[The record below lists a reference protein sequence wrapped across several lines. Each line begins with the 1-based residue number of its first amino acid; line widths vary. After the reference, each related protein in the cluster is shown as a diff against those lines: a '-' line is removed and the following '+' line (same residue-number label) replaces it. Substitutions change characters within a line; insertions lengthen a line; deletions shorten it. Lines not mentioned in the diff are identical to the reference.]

1 MRQSPGLLTHMRRCC
16 AAALIAAISS
26 LGTLSP
32 VRAQQPPNGA
42 VLVTTIDGVIGV
54 SATRQITQAIQRAD
68 ELHATA
74 LVLRLDTPGGLVSS
88 TREIIKAMNGASV
101 PVIVYVAPSGARAAS
116 AGTYITYAAHIAAM
130 APGTNIGA
138 ATPIEMGGG
147 SPLPLRQNDQQK
159 NEKPAA
165 SSPSDSAHERKVIN
179 DAVAMIRSLAQLRGR
194 NAEWAEKA
202 VRDAATLTA
211 DEAQKQGVVDVVA
224 ASLAELLAKI
234 DGRKVTIGGTE
245 RVLATKDAPVTA
257 FDPDW
262 RTRALSVISDPNIA
276 FILLMIGFY
285 GLIFEFWSP
294 GMFAPGVIGGI
305 CLLLAFIGLSTL
317 PVHYGALALLLLGIA
332 LMVGEAFTPGTAV
345 LGIGGLAAF
354 VAGAVFLFE
363 GPDADMA
370 IAISLP
376 LIFGAAAAMALLL
389 FGLVAMALKA
399 RKREPAAGAE
409 QMIGMPAEVVH
420 WSGKSGQ
427 VRVHGEIWAAHGERP
442 LKRGDRAVI
451 RAREGLT
458 LIVDPS

>member
-1 MRQSPGLLTHMRRCC
+1 
-16 AAALIAAISS
+16 
-26 LGTLSP
+26 
-32 VRAQQPPNGA
+32 
-42 VLVTTIDGVIGV
+42 
-54 SATRQITQAIQRAD
+54 
-68 ELHATA
+68 
-74 LVLRLDTPGGLVSS
+74 
-88 TREIIKAMNGASV
+88 
-101 PVIVYVAPSGARAAS
+101 GARAAS

-179 DAVAMIRSLAQLRGR
+179 YAVAMIRSLAQLRGR

-294 GMFAPGVIGGI
+294 RMFAPGVIGGI

-317 PVHYGALALLLLGIA
+317 PVHYGAL
-332 LMVGEAFTPGTAV
+332 
-345 LGIGGLAAF
+345 
-354 VAGAVFLFE
+354 
-363 GPDADMA
+363 
-370 IAISLP
+370 
-376 LIFGAAAAMALLL
+376 ALLL